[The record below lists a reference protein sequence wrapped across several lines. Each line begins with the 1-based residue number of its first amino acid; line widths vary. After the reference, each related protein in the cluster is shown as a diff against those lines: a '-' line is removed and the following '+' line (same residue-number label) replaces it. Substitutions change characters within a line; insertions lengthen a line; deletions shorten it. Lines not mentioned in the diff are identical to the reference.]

1 MNRIIVVLA
10 LVVLAG
16 CSSTS
21 AKTHAKYGASGI
33 EIDCSGLGNKWEGCE
48 KRAARECKMQGY
60 KVVTRSSDAEDEEGD
75 YLFGW
80 NPAGAVTRTMLV
92 ICK

>member
-1 MNRIIVVLA
+1 MSRFIIVFTMVL
-10 LVVLAG
+10 LAG
-16 CSSTS
+16 CSTS
-21 AKTHAKYGASGI
+21 AKTHVRHGVSGI
-33 EIDCSGLGNKWEGCE
+33 EIDCSGLGSNWEKCE

-60 KVVTRSSDAEDEEGD
+60 KVITRSSDAKDDEGD
-75 YLFGW
+75 YVFGW

>member
-1 MNRIIVVLA
+1 MNRIIVVFALLA
-10 LVVLAG
+10 LAG

-21 AKTHAKYGASGI
+21 AKTHAKRGVSVI
-33 EIDCSGLGNKWEGCE
+33 EIDCSGLGNQWEKCE

-60 KVVTRSSDAEDEEGD
+60 KVITRSSDAEDEEGD

>member
-1 MNRIIVVLA
+1 MNRFIVVLSMM
-10 LVVLAG
+10 LLAG
-16 CSSTS
+16 CSTS
-21 AKTHAKYGASGI
+21 AKTHARHGVSGI
-33 EIDCSGLGNKWEGCE
+33 EIDCSGLGSNWEKCE
-48 KRAARECKMQGY
+48 RRAARECKMQGY
-60 KVVTRSSDAEDEEGD
+60 KVVARSSDAKDEEGD

>member
-1 MNRIIVVLA
+1 MNRLIVMLA
-10 LVVLAG
+10 VVVLAG
-16 CSSTS
+16 CSTTS
-21 AKTHAKYGASGI
+21 AKPHAKRGVGGI
-33 EIDCSGLGNKWEGCE
+33 EIDCSGLGNKWEKCE

-60 KVVTRSSDAEDEEGD
+60 RVITKSSDAADEEGD

-92 ICK
+92 ICN

>member
-1 MNRIIVVLA
+1 MNRLIILLAVVI
-10 LVVLAG
+10 LAG
-16 CSSTS
+16 CSATS
-21 AKTHAKYGASGI
+21 AKTHAKRGVSGI
-33 EIDCSGLGNKWEGCE
+33 EIDCSGLGSKCE

-60 KVVTRSSDAEDEEGD
+60 KVVTRSSDAKDEEGD

>member
-1 MNRIIVVLA
+1 MNRIIVILA

-21 AKTHAKYGASGI
+21 ATTHAKRGASGI
-33 EIDCSGLGNKWEGCE
+33 EIDCSGLGNKWEKCE
-48 KRAARECKMQGY
+48 KRAARECNVQGY
-60 KVVTRSSDAEDEEGD
+60 KVVARSSDAQDEEGD

>member
-1 MNRIIVVLA
+1 MNRLI
-10 LVVLAG
+10 LVFAIAMLAG
-16 CSSTS
+16 CTATN
-21 AKTHAKYGASGI
+21 AKTHARHGVSGI
-33 EIDCSGLGNKWEGCE
+33 EIDCSGLGSNWEKCE

-60 KVVTRSSDAEDEEGD
+60 KVVTRSSDAKDEEGD

-92 ICK
+92 ICN

>member
-1 MNRIIVVLA
+1 MNRFIFIFSIVM
-10 LVVLAG
+10 LAG
-16 CSSTS
+16 CSTS
-21 AKTHAKYGASGI
+21 AKTHARHGVSGI
-33 EIDCSGLGNKWEGCE
+33 EIDCSGLGSNWEKCE
-48 KRAARECKMQGY
+48 RRAARECKMQGY
-60 KVVTRSSDAEDEEGD
+60 KVVARTSDAKDEEGD

>member
-1 MNRIIVVLA
+1 MNRFIVVLSMM
-10 LVVLAG
+10 LLAG
-16 CSSTS
+16 CSTS
-21 AKTHAKYGASGI
+21 AKTHARHGVSGI
-33 EIDCSGLGNKWEGCE
+33 EIDCSGLGSNWEKCE

-60 KVVTRSSDAEDEEGD
+60 KVVTRSSDAKDEEGD

>member
-1 MNRIIVVLA
+1 MNRLIVVLA
-10 LVVLAG
+10 LVMLAG
-16 CSSTS
+16 CASTS
-21 AKTHAKYGASGI
+21 AKTYVKRGVSGV
-33 EIDCSGLGNKWEGCE
+33 EIDCSGLGNKWGKCE

-60 KVVTRSSDAEDEEGD
+60 KVITRSSDATDEEGD

-80 NPAGAVTRTMLV
+80 NPAGAVTRKMLV

>member
-1 MNRIIVVLA
+1 MNRIIVVFALLA
-10 LVVLAG
+10 LAG

-21 AKTHAKYGASGI
+21 AKTHAKRGVSGI
-33 EIDCSGLGNKWEGCE
+33 EIDCSGLGNKWEKCE

-60 KVVTRSSDAEDEEGD
+60 KVITRSSDAEDEEGD

>member
-1 MNRIIVVLA
+1 MNRIIVILA
-10 LVVLAG
+10 LMVLAG

-21 AKTHAKYGASGI
+21 AKTYAKRGASGI
-33 EIDCSGLGNKWEGCE
+33 EIDCSGLGNKWEKCE
-48 KRAARECKMQGY
+48 KRAARECKMQGC
-60 KVVTRSSDAEDEEGD
+60 KVVTRSSDAKDEEGD

-80 NPAGAVTRTMLV
+80 NPAGAVTRKMLV

>member
-1 MNRIIVVLA
+1 MNRILVVLA
-10 LVVLAG
+10 LVILAG

-21 AKTHAKYGASGI
+21 ARTHAKRGVSGI
-33 EIDCSGLGNKWEGCE
+33 EIDCSGLGNKWEKCE

-60 KVVTRSSDAEDEEGD
+60 KVLTRSSDAADEEGD
-75 YLFGW
+75 YPFGW

-92 ICK
+92 ICN